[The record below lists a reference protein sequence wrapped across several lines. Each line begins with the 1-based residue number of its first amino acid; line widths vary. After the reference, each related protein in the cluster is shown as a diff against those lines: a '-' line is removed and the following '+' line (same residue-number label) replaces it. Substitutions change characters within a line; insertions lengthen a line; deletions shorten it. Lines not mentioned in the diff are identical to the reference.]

1 MPNYKLTNKAI
12 KDLKSIWNYT
22 FDTWSEN
29 QADKYYEQ
37 ILNYCERLSVEPEKG
52 KNYFNLIEG
61 LRGSKI
67 NKHIIFYREISN
79 NVIEIERVLHEQ
91 MDLKSHLEE

>member
-37 ILNYCERLSVEPEKG
+37 ILKYCERLSAEPEKG
-52 KNYFNLIEG
+52 KKYFGLIDG

-67 NKHIIFYREISN
+67 NKHIIFYREISKN
-79 NVIEIERVLHEQ
+79 TIEIERVLHEQ